1 MPGPPQGP
9 IEYEEVTGNS
19 VTISWRKPLDNG
31 GSEITGYVIEKK
43 DLDHA
48 GMSQSHLIKF
58 MWRECV
64 SFLLSFLLLAF
75 VERQKGREVYFAI
88 SSSADCK
95 IWEEQRESSMRI
107 AQ

>member
-1 MPGPPQGP
+1 MKAKPWHWSCELNRLYLCSFYFNVLDVPGPPQGP

-48 GMSQSHLIKF
+48 GKSQYHLTKF
-58 MWRECV
+58 M
-64 SFLLSFLLLAF
+64 
-75 VERQKGREVYFAI
+75 
-88 SSSADCK
+88 
-95 IWEEQRESSMRI
+95 
-107 AQ
+107 